1 MILNIKGVDMKAF
14 VLIKVRAGE
23 VKDVVRQLRK
33 MENVIEAHMTFGPY
47 DAVAVITAQDIS
59 GLGTTIATS
68 IQPIPGV
75 EQTLTCIA
83 VDI

>member
-1 MILNIKGVDMKAF
+1 MKAY
-14 VLIKVRAGE
+14 VLIKIRAGE

-33 MENVIEAHMTFGPY
+33 LESVIEAHMTFGPY
-47 DAVAVITAQDIS
+47 DAVAVIAAQDIS
-59 GLGTTIATS
+59 GLGSMIATS

-83 VDI
+83 VDV